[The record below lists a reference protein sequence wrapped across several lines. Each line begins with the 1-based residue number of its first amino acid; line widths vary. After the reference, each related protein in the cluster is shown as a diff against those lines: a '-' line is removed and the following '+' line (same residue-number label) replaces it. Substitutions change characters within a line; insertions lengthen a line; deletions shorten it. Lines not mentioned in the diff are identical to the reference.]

1 MNGVCTYLRVAVKA
15 PLYTI
20 SMMNVGIY
28 IKHTGSIF
36 VFSICNGNRYIVIDA
51 KACSLR

>member
-1 MNGVCTYLRVAVKA
+1 MNGVSTYLWVAVKA

-20 SMMNVGIY
+20 SMMYIGIY
-28 IKHTGSIF
+28 IKHTCSVF
-36 VFSICNGNRYIVIDA
+36 TFSIRNGNRYIVIDA